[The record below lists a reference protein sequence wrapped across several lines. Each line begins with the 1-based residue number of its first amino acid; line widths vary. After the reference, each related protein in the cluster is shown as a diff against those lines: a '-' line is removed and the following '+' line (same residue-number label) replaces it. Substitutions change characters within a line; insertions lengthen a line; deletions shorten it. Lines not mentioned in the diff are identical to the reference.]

1 MGLRLEEFGSV
12 GRLKILETLS
22 KDGGL
27 NISQLSR
34 KTGMNHTSVD
44 RHVRRLMDMGLVTE
58 RRYGAIRMIEIA
70 FESFIIR
77 FRKKMGVSME
87 LL

>member
-1 MGLRLEEFGSV
+1 MGLHLEEFGSV

-22 KDGGL
+22 EDGGL

-34 KTGMNHTSVD
+34 RTGMNHTSVD
-44 RHVRRLMDMGLVTE
+44 RHVKKLTDMGLVIE
-58 RRYGAIRMIEIA
+58 KRYGNIRMVEVA

-77 FRKKMGVSME
+77 FRKKTGVSME
-87 LL
+87 FL